1 MYIVGF
7 LFSNKC
13 KIRLSHVNKVFSTAW
28 DIGYALKNVTGG
40 FFTVVII
47 SSEDQILPFCSSDSQ
62 LSSMKSPLLTTK
74 FHILLLEFVLL
85 SV

>member
-13 KIRLSHVNKVFSTAW
+13 KIKLIHVNKVFSTAW